1 MSCQCKR
8 NVLCISFWGVG
19 FSSVLLLYGCSTADS
34 QEQLASVKVSV
45 SSGGKPVKTG
55 TVQMT
60 IPGEGVYSAAVL
72 DQAGQGEME
81 DVKTGEYTVFV
92 TPPPIPAP
100 HATGMIV
107 KQKPH
112 PEIPTQVRS
121 EKTSP
126 LKAKVTSGKNEF
138 HFELAEIKSP

>member
-8 NVLCISFWGVG
+8 NVFCISFWGVG

-34 QEQLASVKVSV
+34 QEQVASVKVSV

-72 DQAGQGEME
+72 DQAGRGEMV

-92 TPPPIPAP
+92 TPPPSPPP

-107 KQKPH
+107 KQEPH

-126 LKAKVTSGKNEF
+126 LKAKVTSGENEF
-138 HFELAEIKSP
+138 HFDLAEIKSP